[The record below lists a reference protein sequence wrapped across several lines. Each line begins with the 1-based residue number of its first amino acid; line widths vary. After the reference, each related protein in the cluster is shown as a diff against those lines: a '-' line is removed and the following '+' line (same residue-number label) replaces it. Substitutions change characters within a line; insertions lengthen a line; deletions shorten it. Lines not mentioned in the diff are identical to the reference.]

1 MNMKGGMVATLK
13 DVAREAGVSVTT
25 ASAALRGGDG
35 VKPATR
41 EKVLKAAAV
50 VKYSANA
57 SARFLKQ
64 GKSDVIAFVVPDL
77 ENPYFADLAW
87 AISKEAARHGL
98 QTIVQQTNASVAVE
112 RDFLKRVNSPMCDG
126 LILNLHNVPE
136 SELRS
141 LIGNHPAVL
150 FEDYSPHP
158 LYDNVA
164 LPLEPAFKAAFTYL
178 KQRGYE
184 HAAIV
189 GGQRLS
195 AGQFSAEGRN
205 TGIELAKKAMTGVGL
220 GVETDI
226 VPCEWTVDGGLKAAA
241 MIAQNDLGY
250 DVLFCMNDLLAF
262 GLMRGF
268 ASMGIQVP
276 RDKAVF
282 GFDGVSPASYTS
294 PLLSTIAVDF
304 DGMAKSA
311 VTMLVDRMG
320 GDVSSPVRRE
330 TVGFHLVRGES
341 A

>member
-1 MNMKGGMVATLK
+1 MMTKGGPVATLK

-25 ASAALRGGDG
+25 ASAALRGDAA
-35 VKPATR
+35 VKATTR
-41 EKVLKAAAV
+41 EKVVRAAQV
-50 VKYSANA
+50 VHYSVNA

-64 GKSDVIAFVVPDL
+64 GRSDIIAFVVPDL

-87 AISKEAARHGL
+87 AISKEAARHGR
-98 QTIVQQTNASVAVE
+98 QAIVQQTNASLAVE

-136 SELRS
+136 QELHS

-150 FEDYSPHP
+150 FEDYSAHP

-178 KQRGYE
+178 RDRGYV
-184 HAAIV
+184 HTAIV
-189 GGQRLS
+189 GGQRVA

-205 TGIELAKKAMTGVGL
+205 AGIDLASKAMADAGL
-220 GVETDI
+220 GSQTDI
-226 VPCEWTVDGGLKAAA
+226 VPCEWTVEGGLRAAA
-241 MIAQNDLGY
+241 AIMQNDLGY
-250 DVLFCMNDLLAF
+250 DALFCMNDMIAF
-262 GLMRGF
+262 GLMRGLR
-268 ASMGIQVP
+268 SMGVDVP

-282 GFDGVSPASYTS
+282 GFDGVSPAAYSS

-304 DGMAKSA
+304 DGMARSA
-311 VTMLVDRMG
+311 VSMLVSRID
-320 GDVSSPVRRE
+320 GDSDTPVRRE
-330 TVGFHLVRGES
+330 TVGFRLVRGES